1 MPALKY
7 YYLIIRIDTLTE
19 TIDVPKRRIES
30 LDILRGAAII
40 GVITVHIL
48 LGAGRNVDSTS
59 NGFNIAEL
67 AYAGL
72 PMFIIISGYLH
83 KCGKSYKWNIMNRVV
98 PLMVVLFVATIA
110 FTSLMYGYM
119 YLLGYD
125 LSQYDLLSD
134 IWTVLIGKGA
144 FTTISSDTFSAGHIL
159 SPYDISAGFYYLQIL
174 AAGYLIFYAIADPL
188 LKDWRKTVAAIA
200 GLVCFTALYLAT
212 IDIQLPF
219 SAQLGPIVAAFLLTG
234 ALLKNYDVAIY
245 LETGFHEFRYWAIF
259 ITAVIL
265 GSVMIIMFPTGMKM
279 YNSYFGAY
287 GPWSVFTFYLF
298 AIFCGTVLW
307 YIAVFLIKVPIV
319 SDVFKFAG
327 ISSLVFYTLHMFIAK
342 LITAPFVTIGTDFW
356 ITVNADNQRFLVL
369 MLTLII
375 LSLLTIALNR
385 IKGTLKEEN
394 IDTDSVPSSH

>member
-1 MPALKY
+1 MSTRKVAVIGIGSNSVRMLVAEAEEDGF
-7 YYLIIRIDTLTE
+7 RRLTRDRE
-19 TIDVPKRRIES
+19 GTR
-30 LDILRGAAII
+30 L
-40 GVITVHIL
+40 
-48 LGAGRNVDSTS
+48 
-59 NGFNIAEL
+59 F
-67 AYAGL
+67 AGL
-72 PMFIIISGYLH
+72 DDEG
-83 KCGKSYKWNIMNRVV
+83 N
-98 PLMVVLFVATIA
+98 
-110 FTSLMYGYM
+110 
-119 YLLGYD
+119 
-125 LSQYDLLSD
+125 LSRESME
-134 IWTVLIGKGA
+134 
-144 FTTISSDTFSAGHIL
+144 
-159 SPYDISAGFYYLQIL
+159 
-174 AAGYLIFYAIADPL
+174 
-188 LKDWRKTVAAIA
+188 KTVAAIA

-234 ALLKNYDVAIY
+234 ALLKNYNVAIY

-265 GSVMIIMFPTGMKM
+265 GAVMIIMFPTGMKM

-385 IKGTLKEEN
+385 MKGTLKEEN
-394 IDTDSVPSSH
+394 IDTDSIPSSSMH